1 VDIIDI
7 STGKDYVK
15 PLINFFKSRGK
26 RKW

>member
-1 VDIIDI
+1 MIDI
-7 STGKDYVK
+7 CTGKDYVK

>member
-1 VDIIDI
+1 MIDI

>member
-1 VDIIDI
+1 MIDI
-7 STGKDYVK
+7 STGTDYVK